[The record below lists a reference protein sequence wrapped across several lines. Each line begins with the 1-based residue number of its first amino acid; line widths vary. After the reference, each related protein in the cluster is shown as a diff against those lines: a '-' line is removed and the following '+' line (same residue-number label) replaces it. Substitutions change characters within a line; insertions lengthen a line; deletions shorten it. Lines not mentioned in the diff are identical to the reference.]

1 MSTKS
6 LYVHIPFCDHICG
19 YCDFTRFMYAKGI
32 SDSYLIRLISQ
43 INELP
48 KGLKTIY
55 VGGGTPTAL
64 QPEQLEALLQ
74 SLKPKLGDDY
84 EFTFEANPES
94 LTEDKVNMLVKYG
107 VNRLSLGLQATQD
120 MLLARIGRHHNFED
134 VKRAIAL
141 IKKCGII
148 NFSLDLMYGLPSQ
161 TLDMFKESIAEVI
174 KLEPNHVSIYALI
187 LEPHS
192 LFGKQNIKPVT
203 IDEET
208 DMYLS
213 CIDLMQQAGYEHY
226 EISNFAK
233 EGYRSKH
240 NQVYWRYEDFYALGP
255 GASMKVNHQR
265 KTWTRELRTYLRE
278 DAFDEVID
286 LEIKDEMFE
295 FIMMGLRIREGI
307 TFERFYQRFN
317 TPMSSVFK
325 EAIQKA
331 RQEGLLEVTDLRI
344 KATDTGFIMLDDIL
358 LHFMD

>member
-1 MSTKS
+1 MSTNS

-32 SDSYLIRLISQ
+32 SDSYLMRLISQ
-43 INELP
+43 INDLP

-55 VGGGTPTAL
+55 VGGGTPTSL
-64 QPEQLEALLQ
+64 QPDQLESLLQ
-74 SLKPKLGDDY
+74 SLQPKLADEY

-94 LTEDKVNMLVKYG
+94 LTEDKVNMLVRYG
-107 VNRLSLGLQATQD
+107 VNRMSLGLQATQD

-134 VKRAIAL
+134 VKKAVAL
-141 IKKCGII
+141 IKKCGIK

-161 TLDMFKESIAEVI
+161 TLDMFKESITEVI
-174 KLEPNHVSIYALI
+174 KLNPNHVSIYALI

-192 LFGKQNIKPVT
+192 LFGKQHIKPVS

-208 DMYLS
+208 DMYLT
-213 CIDLMQQAGYEHY
+213 CIEMMREAGYDHY
-226 EISNFAK
+226 EISNFARD
-233 EGYRSKH
+233 GYRSEH

-255 GASMKVNHQR
+255 GSSMKVNHQR

-278 DAFDEVID
+278 DAFDEVLD
-286 LEIKDEMFE
+286 LELVDEMFE

-307 TFERFYQRFN
+307 TFDRFYQRFN
-317 TPMSSVFK
+317 IPMQTIFND
-325 EAIQKA
+325 AIQKSSK
-331 RQEGLLEVTDLRI
+331 EGLLEVSDSYI
-344 KATDTGFIMLDDIL
+344 KATDKGFIMLDDIL